1 MFAPILGT
9 IRFIISKPL
18 KLIRLFFL
26 SAVPY
31 LSLMVVCTI
40 GIFTYLLT
48 RKAGWSVTG
57 DTSEE
62 EGIYSYNLERQS
74 RYTWAER
81 LNSTHRAVHVMELS
95 LGLLL
100 SIICLKT
107 LNLALFSF
115 SISLV
120 LGYFIL
126 KYGWD
131 NKILKPLMYL
141 PFGMILFAMGFLGLN
156 LVGVQGV
163 FLMFFVFHF

>member
-31 LSLMVVCTI
+31 LSLMVVSTI

-57 DTSEE
+57 DTSTEE
-62 EGIYSYNLERQS
+62 SIYSYSSERQG
-74 RYTWAER
+74 RFTWAESV
-81 LNSTHRAVHVMELS
+81 NSTSRSVHIIELS
-95 LGLLL
+95 LGLFL

-107 LNLALFSF
+107 LNLALFGF

-120 LGYFIL
+120 LGYFVL

-131 NKILKPLMYL
+131 NKILKPLMFL
-141 PFGMILFAMGFLGLN
+141 PFGIILSAMGFLGLN
-156 LVGVQGV
+156 LMGAQGL
-163 FLMFFVFHF
+163 FLMYFMFHF